1 MQLLDITN
9 LHWCQ
14 IGYNVYNVYI
24 PVVLTPLVWLM
35 KRRLLN
41 LFRETLNS
49 GSAGFWRNVSTRFIG
64 NKLKVTLKI
73 GLLRG
78 KIEIWFLNE
87 MLEVTARKPENVR
100 NCQEMAQ
107 NVRKCQEMSEM
118 SPTLFQTRAATARF
132 CMARREH
139 NESRNIRLDFS
150 KNGKIKQ
157 MQNRKKARKCHKLLS
172 CWAELLSVELN
183 FDWTK

>member
-14 IGYNVYNVYI
+14 IVCNVYNVYNVYI

-73 GLLRG
+73 GILRG

-87 MLEVTARKPENVR
+87 ILEVTTRKPENVR
-100 NCQEMAQ
+100 NCQEMSE
-107 NVRKCQEMSEM
+107 NVRKCQEVS
-118 SPTLFQTRAATARF
+118 STHSLPNKGNYGSVFVWHAWTQWK
-132 CMARREH
+132 
-139 NESRNIRLDFS
+139 S
-150 KNGKIKQ
+150 KYTFGFF
-157 MQNRKKARKCHKLLS
+157 KK
-172 CWAELLSVELN
+172 WQ
-183 FDWTK
+183 D